1 MAFSP
6 AIATGRGHIADIHV
20 INLDRQPE
28 RLSAVH
34 RELDRIVDAAGQPL
48 SQRLIRHPACDA
60 RAVSMETL
68 ESPDIDPYYTLA
80 DQLFVEP
87 QPHAL
92 PANFD
97 LGRPIRMSDAEV
109 AVAQSHIDVWKK
121 IASSAATY
129 ALVLED
135 DVWFERSFGR
145 LVDTAW
151 HEIWA
156 ADQAEPSFDVLY
168 LSYKEVRH
176 GAPKIALSQNV
187 FRPER
192 GLWYLS
198 GYVLSKRGAQRLL
211 ALLPCRGP
219 VDLWINQ
226 KFQEMDVRAVR
237 RSVIAQRLDLQSTN
251 SYSALPALSQIG
263 ILNSGTS
270 STFRQRPIETPVFAF
285 GTSDA
290 GLSSL
295 AMALS
300 MLGYRCCSDLDGLP
314 HSELDRLLN
323 GRRGRIFDAYV
334 NIASLAPHI
343 ATLRQQYPG
352 TRFIVQG
359 RSGPRS
365 TEIAALLTAAGDG
378 VLHLNEDRA
387 GDWRALCEYLR
398 LAPPSARY
406 PSVPDRGH
414 RTLRRI
420 AIRRSAVVTGKR
432 LRHDV
437 SPWVAP
443 AQRGW
448 GGIDVSPIEPPA
460 PSATAWTRF
469 EDDLVVLNPSR
480 WMLRDDTFPG
490 NLALFRSANVSTG
503 PAGGIELQVAQAS
516 LGVRNLSAAAISS
529 RDRFL
534 YGRFE
539 ATLQATDVPGLVTGF
554 FLHRD
559 SPRQEIDVEITGDRP
574 DRILTNVFYNPG
586 SDGAKFDYGYR
597 GTPIS
602 IDLGFD
608 ASKALHTYAIE
619 WKAAE
624 IRWIVDNRVV
634 HRRVLWDPTP
644 IPHLPM
650 TLHVNT
656 WPTLHPPR
664 RIARVVPDPVIVAIG
679 IENHRPL
686 AELPLKAIGVQL
698 GLVLAH
704 ARITARALGFD
715 QPQRFSVVAPQ
726 HIIDEALAGIVGH
739 AGNRKLAVTHMV
751 QRPACFLQQQVDE
764 VIAGLGF
771 GIVVVIRAR
780 GCGLLCG
787 GDFCAQALQFLIQHR
802 PVGQQR
808 RQIFVLRL
816 QLLL

>member
-1 MAFSP
+1 MNLFEPLGAAQRLLHSLFLHTRAFLPVQRSMAFSP

-60 RAVSMETL
+60 RAVSMGTL

-168 LSYKEVRH
+168 LSYKEVKY
-176 GAPKIALSQNV
+176 GAPKTAVSQNV

-198 GYVLSKRGAQRLL
+198 GYVLSRRGAQRLL

-251 SYSALPALSQIG
+251 SYSILPALSRIG
-263 ILNSGTS
+263 ILNSRTPV
-270 STFRQRPIETPVFAF
+270 TFRQRPTETPVFAF
-285 GTSDA
+285 GAPDS
-290 GLSSL
+290 GLTSL

-300 MLGYRCCSDLDGLP
+300 MLGYRCCSDLDDLP
-314 HSELDRLLN
+314 HSELCRLLN
-323 GRRGRIFDAYV
+323 GRRGRIFNAYV
-334 NIASLAPHI
+334 NVASLTPHI
-343 ATLRQQYPG
+343 ATLRQQYRDA
-352 TRFIVQG
+352 RFIVCG
-359 RSGPRS
+359 ESGPCS
-365 TEIAALLTAAGDG
+365 ADIAALLTAAGEG
-378 VLHLNEDRA
+378 VLHIDADSA
-387 GDWRALCEYLR
+387 GDWRPLCEHLR

-406 PSVPDRGH
+406 PPVPDRGH
-414 RTLRRI
+414 RPLRRTGI
-420 AIRRSAVVTGKR
+420 SKPAVATGKR
-432 LRHDV
+432 LRRDV

-448 GGIDVSPIEPPA
+448 GGIDVGPVEPP
-460 PSATAWTRF
+460 PHSAIGWTRF
-469 EDDLVVLNPSR
+469 VDDLVVLSPSR
-480 WMLRDDTFPG
+480 WILRDDTFPG
-490 NLALFRSANVSTG
+490 NLALFRPANVSTA
-503 PAGGIELQVAQAS
+503 PAGGVELQVAQAS
-516 LGVRNLSAAAISS
+516 LGVRNLSAAAVSS
-529 RDRFL
+529 RDR
-534 YGRFE
+534 YVHGRFE

-559 SPRQEIDVEITGDRP
+559 SPRQEIDVEITGDCT
-574 DRILTNVFYNPG
+574 DRILVNVFYNPG
-586 SDGAKFDYGYR
+586 SCGAKFDHGYR
-597 GTPIS
+597 GTPVS

-608 ASKALHTYAIE
+608 ASKALHTYGIE
-619 WKAAE
+619 WEPDE
-624 IRWIVDNRVV
+624 IRWIVDGRLV

-656 WPTLHPPR
+656 WPTRSRELAGPLILHALPAAARVR
-664 RIARVVPDPVIVAIG
+664 RIAVDAINADGTRRLSSTASGAEHVPS
-679 IENHRPL
+679 L
-686 AELPLKAIGVQL
+686 
-698 GLVLAH
+698 
-704 ARITARALGFD
+704 ARA
-715 QPQRFSVVAPQ
+715 
-726 HIIDEALAGIVGH
+726 
-739 AGNRKLAVTHMV
+739 
-751 QRPACFLQQQVDE
+751 
-764 VIAGLGF
+764 
-771 GIVVVIRAR
+771 
-780 GCGLLCG
+780 
-787 GDFCAQALQFLIQHR
+787 
-802 PVGQQR
+802 
-808 RQIFVLRL
+808 
-816 QLLL
+816 

>member
-1 MAFSP
+1 MNLFEPLGVAQRLLHSLFLRARAFLPVQQSMAFSST
-6 AIATGRGHIADIHV
+6 IAAGRDRIADIHV

-34 RELDRIVDAAGQPL
+34 RELGRIVDAAGQPL
-48 SQRLIRHPACDA
+48 SQRFIRHPACDA
-60 RAVSMETL
+60 RAVPVGTL

-87 QPHAL
+87 QPRAR

-97 LGRPIRMSDAEV
+97 LSRPIRMSDAEV

-121 IASSAATY
+121 IADSAAPY

-135 DVWFERSFGR
+135 DVWFERGFGR
-145 LVDTAW
+145 LVDMAW
-151 HEIWA
+151 REMRA
-156 ADQAEPSFDVLY
+156 GDQAEPSFDVLY

-176 GAPKIALSQNV
+176 GAPKIAVSQSV

-226 KFQEMDVRAVR
+226 KFHELDVRAVR

-251 SYSALPALSQIG
+251 SYSVLPALSQIG
-263 ILNSGTS
+263 ILNDGTPG
-270 STFRQRPIETPVFAF
+270 TFRQLPTETPIFAF
-285 GTSDA
+285 GAPGS

-300 MLGYRCCSDLDGLP
+300 MLGYRCCSDLDDLP
-314 HSELDRLLN
+314 DSELDRLLK

-334 NIASLAPHI
+334 NVASLAPHI

-352 TRFIVQG
+352 ARFIVCG
-359 RSGPRS
+359 ETGPCS
-365 TEIAALLTAAGDG
+365 TEIAALPTATGEG
-378 VLHLNEDRA
+378 VLYLDEGGA
-387 GDWRALCEYLR
+387 VDWRALCEHLR

-406 PSVPDRGH
+406 PYVPDRGH
-414 RTLRRI
+414 RTLRRT
-420 AIRRSAVVTGKR
+420 AISRPAAATWKR

-443 AQRGW
+443 ARREW
-448 GGIDVSPIEPPA
+448 RGIDVGPVEPPA
-460 PSATAWTRF
+460 PSAIALTRF
-469 EDDLVVLNPSR
+469 EDDLVALNPSR

-490 NLALFRSANVSTG
+490 NLALFRPANISTG

-516 LGVRNLSAAAISS
+516 LGVRNLSAAAVSS
-529 RDRFL
+529 RDHYL

-539 ATLQATDVPGLVTGF
+539 ATLQATDVSGLVTGF

-574 DRILTNVFYNPG
+574 NRILVNVFYNPG

-597 GTPIS
+597 GTPVS

-608 ASKALHTYAIE
+608 ASKALHTYTIE
-619 WKAAE
+619 WEPDE
-624 IRWIVDNRVV
+624 IRWLVDGRLV

-656 WPTLHPPR
+656 WPTRSRELAGRLVLRALPAAARVR
-664 RIARVVPDPVIVAIG
+664 RIAVGAINADATRQAG
-679 IENHRPL
+679 STASGSEH
-686 AELPLKAIGVQL
+686 
-698 GLVLAH
+698 VL
-704 ARITARALGFD
+704 
-715 QPQRFSVVAPQ
+715 SVVTA
-726 HIIDEALAGIVGH
+726 
-739 AGNRKLAVTHMV
+739 
-751 QRPACFLQQQVDE
+751 
-764 VIAGLGF
+764 
-771 GIVVVIRAR
+771 
-780 GCGLLCG
+780 
-787 GDFCAQALQFLIQHR
+787 
-802 PVGQQR
+802 
-808 RQIFVLRL
+808 
-816 QLLL
+816 

>member
-1 MAFSP
+1 MNLFEPLGGARRLLHSLFLRARAFLPVQQSMAFSP
-6 AIATGRGHIADIHV
+6 TFAAGRDRIADIHV

-34 RELDRIVDAAGQPL
+34 RELRRIVDAAGQPL

-60 RAVSMETL
+60 RAVPVGTL

-97 LGRPIRMSDAEV
+97 LSRPIRMSDAEV

-121 IASSAATY
+121 IANSAAPY

-135 DVWFERSFGR
+135 DVWFERGFGR
-145 LVDTAW
+145 LVDMAW
-151 HEIWA
+151 REMRA
-156 ADQAEPSFDVLY
+156 ADQTEPSFDVLY

-176 GAPKIALSQNV
+176 GAPKIVVSQSV

-226 KFQEMDVRAVR
+226 KFHELDVRAVR

-251 SYSALPALSQIG
+251 SYSILPALSQIG
-263 ILNSGTS
+263 ILNDGTPG
-270 STFRQRPIETPVFAF
+270 TFRQLPTEIPIFAF
-285 GTSDA
+285 GAPGS

-300 MLGYRCCSDLDGLP
+300 MLGYRCCSDLDDLP
-314 HSELDRLLN
+314 DSELDRLLEV
-323 GRRGRIFDAYV
+323 RRGRIFDAYV
-334 NIASLAPHI
+334 NVASLAPHI
-343 ATLRQQYPG
+343 ATLRQQYPDA
-352 TRFIVQG
+352 RFIVCG
-359 RSGPRS
+359 ETGPCS
-365 TEIAALLTAAGDG
+365 TEIAALTTAVGEG
-378 VLHLNEDRA
+378 VLHLDKGGVSN
-387 GDWRALCEYLR
+387 WQALCEYLR

-406 PSVPDRGH
+406 PYVPDRGH
-414 RTLRRI
+414 RALRRT
-420 AIRRSAVVTGKR
+420 AISRPAAATWKR
-432 LRHDV
+432 PRHDV

-443 AQRGW
+443 ARREW
-448 GGIDVSPIEPPA
+448 RGIDIGPIEPSA
-460 PSATAWTRF
+460 PSAAEWTRF
-469 EDDLVVLNPSR
+469 EDDLVALNPSR

-490 NLALFRSANVSTG
+490 NLALFRPANISAG
-503 PAGGIELQVAQAS
+503 PAGGIELRVAQAS
-516 LGVRNLSAAAISS
+516 LGVRNLSAAAVCS
-529 RDRFL
+529 RDRYL

-574 DRILTNVFYNPG
+574 DRILVNVFYNPG

-597 GTPIS
+597 GTPVS

-608 ASKALHTYAIE
+608 ASKALHTYVIE
-619 WKAAE
+619 WEPDE
-624 IRWIVDNRVV
+624 IRWLVDGLLV

-650 TLHVNT
+650 KLHVNT
-656 WPTLHPPR
+656 WPTRSRELAGRLVLRALPAAARVR
-664 RIARVVPDPVIVAIG
+664 RIAVGAI
-679 IENHRPL
+679 N
-686 AELPLKAIGVQL
+686 ADA
-698 GLVLAH
+698 
-704 ARITARALGFD
+704 AR
-715 QPQRFSVVAPQ
+715 
-726 HIIDEALAGIVGH
+726 H
-739 AGNRKLAVTHMV
+739 AGSTAFGAGHVTSAVT
-751 QRPACFLQQQVDE
+751 A
-764 VIAGLGF
+764 
-771 GIVVVIRAR
+771 
-780 GCGLLCG
+780 
-787 GDFCAQALQFLIQHR
+787 
-802 PVGQQR
+802 
-808 RQIFVLRL
+808 
-816 QLLL
+816 

>member
-1 MAFSP
+1 MNLFEPLGVAQRLLHSLFLRTRTFLPVQQSMAFTPTIP
-6 AIATGRGHIADIHV
+6 AGRDHIADIHV

-34 RELDRIVDAAGQPL
+34 CELGRIVDATGQPL

-60 RAVSMETL
+60 RAVPVGTL

-97 LGRPIRMSDAEV
+97 LSRPIRMSDAEV

-121 IASSAATY
+121 IACSAAPY

-135 DVWFERSFGR
+135 DVWFERGFGR
-145 LVDTAW
+145 LVDMAW
-151 HEIWA
+151 REMRA
-156 ADQAEPSFDVLY
+156 VDQAEPSFDALY

-176 GAPKIALSQNV
+176 GAPKIAVSQSV

-226 KFQEMDVRAVR
+226 KFHELDVRAVR

-251 SYSALPALSQIG
+251 SYSVLPALSQIG
-263 ILNSGTS
+263 ILNDGTPG
-270 STFRQRPIETPVFAF
+270 TFRQLPTETPIFAF
-285 GTSDA
+285 GAPDS

-300 MLGYRCCSDLDGLP
+300 MLGYRCCSDLDDLP
-314 HSELDRLLN
+314 HSELDRLLK
-323 GRRGRIFDAYV
+323 GRRRRIFDAYV
-334 NIASLAPHI
+334 NVASLAPHI

-352 TRFIVQG
+352 ARFIACG
-359 RSGPRS
+359 GTGPRS
-365 TEIAALLTAAGDG
+365 TEIAGLPTAAGEG
-378 VLHLNEDRA
+378 VLHLDEDDA
-387 GDWRALCEYLR
+387 GDWQALCEHLR

-406 PSVPDRGH
+406 PYVPDRGH
-414 RTLRRI
+414 RTLRRT
-420 AIRRSAVVTGKR
+420 AISRPAAATWKR

-443 AQRGW
+443 ARREW
-448 GGIDVSPIEPPA
+448 RGIDVDSVEPPA
-460 PSATAWTRF
+460 PSAIAWTRF
-469 EDDLVVLNPSR
+469 EDDLVALNPAR

-490 NLALFRSANVSTG
+490 NLALFRPANVSTS
-503 PAGGIELQVAQAS
+503 PTGGIELQVAQAS
-516 LGVRNLSAAAISS
+516 LGVRNLSAAAVSS
-529 RDRFL
+529 RDHYL

-559 SPRQEIDVEITGDRP
+559 SPRQEIDIEITGDRS
-574 DRILTNVFYNPG
+574 DRILVNVFYNPG

-597 GTPIS
+597 GTPVS

-619 WKAAE
+619 WEPDE
-624 IRWIVDNRVV
+624 IRWLVDGRLV

-656 WPTLHPPR
+656 WPTRSRELAGRLVLHALPAATRVR
-664 RIARVVPDPVIVAIG
+664 RIAVGAIDADATCRLSSTASGSEHVP
-679 IENHRPL
+679 
-686 AELPLKAIGVQL
+686 
-698 GLVLAH
+698 
-704 ARITARALGFD
+704 
-715 QPQRFSVVAPQ
+715 SVVTA
-726 HIIDEALAGIVGH
+726 
-739 AGNRKLAVTHMV
+739 
-751 QRPACFLQQQVDE
+751 
-764 VIAGLGF
+764 
-771 GIVVVIRAR
+771 
-780 GCGLLCG
+780 
-787 GDFCAQALQFLIQHR
+787 
-802 PVGQQR
+802 
-808 RQIFVLRL
+808 
-816 QLLL
+816 